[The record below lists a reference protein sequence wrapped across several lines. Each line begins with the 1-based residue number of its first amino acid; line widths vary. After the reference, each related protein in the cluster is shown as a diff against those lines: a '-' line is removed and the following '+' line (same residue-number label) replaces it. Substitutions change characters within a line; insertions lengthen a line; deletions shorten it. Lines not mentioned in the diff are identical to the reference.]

1 MAEKQIFEEI
11 LTPEKRAQAIRDN
24 CDEVIPNYSFMR
36 KFSDEEM
43 EEYKTELSDNSVELD
58 TLKTELD
65 EMKKEYK
72 EKMKPK
78 ATRLK
83 FLLKCL
89 REKAVAV
96 TDEVYALKSDT
107 EYCIYNSE
115 GELLLSRSLKPSEK
129 QKTLRMALRE
139 GTNG

>member
-11 LTPEKRAQAIRDN
+11 ISPEVKAQTIRDN
-24 CDEVIPNYSFMR
+24 CDEIIEKYSFMR
-36 KFSDEEM
+36 KFSDEEID
-43 EEYKTELSDNSVELD
+43 EYKTELSENSIELD

-65 EMKKEYK
+65 ELRKEFK
-72 EKMKPK
+72 NKMNPK
-78 ATRLK
+78 TERLK

-96 TDEVYALKSDT
+96 TDEVYVLKSDT

-115 GELLLSRSLKPSEK
+115 GELLSARLLKPSEK
-129 QKTLRMALRE
+129 QKTLRMALRD
-139 GTNG
+139 GTNN